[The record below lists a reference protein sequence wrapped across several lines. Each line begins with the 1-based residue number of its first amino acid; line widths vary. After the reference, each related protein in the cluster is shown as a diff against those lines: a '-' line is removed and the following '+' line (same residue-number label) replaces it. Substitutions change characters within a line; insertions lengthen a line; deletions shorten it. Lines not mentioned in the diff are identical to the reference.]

1 MKKFSIRFVSIILS
15 LILVISSLPLTV
27 LSVSA
32 ADGDTATTNLTASDV
47 AYCGT
52 GVGTD
57 SSNKNCVRFPE
68 QGYTAIKHCEF
79 TFTGNVS
86 DGKAVGTFSSDALGY
101 TKYVNFNAAGA
112 RQPLNTTADTLTV
125 TFNTGI
131 NGTVSISSIN
141 SSNKKIY
148 LFFRD
153 EEYSDDKYRYM
164 FDRAGLHGTQTA
176 FSLFV
181 RDSSG
186 NTTSGINGYKRV
198 QSINEIK
205 TGEKYLIAHP
215 GKYDGKTGN
224 AADGSAWYVLHP
236 SKSDEDYVQ
245 VAKVYN
251 TILSS
256 KAKRLQNGSF
266 EYNAD
271 GSQYT
276 QTSGY
281 QQHSHK
287 IQAWNTTAEE
297 NKVELFNAT
306 STAHMSASDSTKNYI
321 PDGTY
326 AAELNADEPG
336 SLYQVVNTLP
346 SSTYLWGLDHRGRMG
361 TDTMALVIGPSQE
374 LRPSKNSGS
383 TTSETTTPAI
393 KKEFGKDQF
402 MQMVEWAKSQGNI
415 ELLSDYSDA
424 SGNYGRNTNYNGVQ
438 NITVY
443 SKPFDLNGS
452 FKSNDELSPFSLVP
466 TDEHTEE
473 WHIWIMTSGSGDWSS
488 YGSNDKENGINIY
501 GNINSSEME
510 KLKQYFYRVP
520 AGQTESM
527 FAFVP
532 IDTADQ
538 HRGNK
543 TNATCGNLLD
553 NVNFEV
559 FNPFTASST
568 KHGAGS
574 VTDNDNGH
582 ANEQDITDTNPI
594 SVYTKDDSTQNLV
607 AEIKK
612 EDSGKDV
619 TFAGVYLTTQ
629 NAKGE
634 SVTVFKPLKNCEID
648 ESKLEWKTDSSNE
661 KLQTATV
668 TLNGKQ
674 VVVSRLKADNKG
686 YVYDIPADMW
696 LKTTDSNGNIDYV
709 MQIKNVSSAMDAHFI
724 FLKSPTVT
732 YDANSIKGF
741 EYEISDTDKSNVY
754 SFKPQSVDGGVKYID
769 PVSSHDPVA
778 PNDGWKFT
786 GWKLFDADGVVKDS
800 NGNDVILSGT
810 NAIACNT
817 TQQEGDQPSKRTF
830 IVVDGITDKEAF
842 DNGTDVTDSKNA
854 IIGKQWAVK
863 DSAKNSVVYNQE
875 SEALSLVAQW
885 RFKNTF
891 IPEYQENVTDKG
903 FTQGE
908 TGGTIELKNTD
919 SENYTADLNGTK
931 SYFAGVGEQ
940 VVATAKAKNLYTFIG
955 WYDSEGNVVTTNPEL
970 VVNQVKGEIGK
981 YYARFQKTGVTVN
994 FYYLEYNKD
1003 TKSYEPKV
1011 YDGGKYT
1018 QYLNKYDKATQPTDD
1033 SKKVKTWYTSRT
1045 NLGADTAFDFNKT
1058 LDKSIDLYAA
1068 PTFTFNYLNQFQ
1080 FAEPWRMITYATLKY
1095 DGKYIDMKNDP
1106 DVTDYKVYILKA
1118 SYVDEKQP
1126 TSADIKANS
1135 KTQVV
1140 SKNQQGIMF
1149 DGTTNVNAKFNRIG
1163 TTYNNLH
1170 IFDMRTPVW
1179 VTFEFTYRGITYTA
1193 NVKNRSLYKNIE
1205 MYMASG
1211 NPYYTEYRE
1220 EQKAVLN
1227 AIKAMYDVTASYK
1240 ISEATPYHSSVSV
1253 SDDVK
1258 NSVKAPDEG
1267 YKFDS
1272 STTIRN
1278 IEPWGFKYSFSVNGK
1293 PLSEYSDYGVVV
1305 LSDYEKAPT
1314 NAKELVNNEKAVMYS
1329 KSGNNIYG
1337 VDDDANT
1344 AAAYHVNGIT
1354 IANYDKNTYAVFF
1367 VKDSNGYHYSSFISN
1382 SYKAIAEKDTSDSS
1396 AVSKAILNYAQKY
1409 NSYVDAISNK
1419 NN

>member
-32 ADGDTATTNLTASDV
+32 ADGDASTTNLTASDV

-57 SSNKNCVRFPE
+57 SSKNNCVRFPE

-79 TFTGNVS
+79 TFTGTVS

-101 TKYVNFNAAGA
+101 TKYVNIGTAK
-112 RQPLNTTADTLTV
+112 QPLKTTADTLTV
-125 TFNTGI
+125 AFNAVISNTF
-131 NGTVSISSIN
+131 SIYSSKN
-141 SSNKKIY
+141 YRY

-153 EEYSDDKYRYM
+153 EEWKNGEYYK
-164 FDRAGLHGTQTA
+164 FDRYGKAEITQTA

-181 RDSSG
+181 RESG

-198 QSINEIK
+198 QNINEIK
-205 TGEKYLIAHP
+205 QGEKYLIAHP
-215 GKYDGKTGN
+215 GKYDRNTSN

-236 SKSDEDYVQ
+236 SKSDENYVQ

-251 TILSS
+251 TVLSS
-256 KAKRLQNGSF
+256 KAKRVQNGSF

-271 GSQYT
+271 GSPYVQA
-276 QTSGY
+276 SGN
-281 QQHSHK
+281 QPQSHA

-297 NKVELFNAT
+297 NKVELFNKT
-306 STAHMSASDSTKNYI
+306 STAHMSASDSAKNYI

-336 SLYQVVNTLP
+336 SLYQIVNTLP
-346 SSTYLWGLDHRGRMG
+346 SSTYLWGLDHRGRSG

-383 TTSETTTPAI
+383 TNSETTSSTT
-393 KKEFGKDQF
+393 KKDYGKDQF
-402 MQMVEWAKSQGNI
+402 MQMVEWAKSQEKI
-415 ELLSDYSDA
+415 KLLSDYSDA
-424 SGNYGRNTNYNGVQ
+424 SGNYGSNTNYKGLQ

-443 SKPFDLNGS
+443 SKPFGLNGS
-452 FKSNDELSPFSLVP
+452 FKSSDELSPFSLVP

-488 YGSNDKENGINIY
+488 YGSNDEENGINIY
-501 GNINSSEME
+501 GNINSSDME
-510 KLKQYFYRVP
+510 KLKQFFYRVP

-532 IDTADQ
+532 IDTAHQ

-543 TNATCGNLLD
+543 TTLGNLLD

-559 FNPFTASST
+559 FNSFTASST
-568 KHGAGS
+568 NHGAGS
-574 VTDNDNGH
+574 LTDNDNGH
-582 ANEQDITDTNPI
+582 ANEQDITDTHPI
-594 SVYTKDDSTQNLV
+594 SVYTKDNSTQNLV

-648 ESKLEWKTDSSNE
+648 ESQLEWKTDSKNE

-674 VVVSRLKADNKG
+674 VVVSRLLTDNKG

-696 LKTTDSNGNIDYV
+696 LKTTDSNGNTDYV
-709 MQIKNVSSAMDAHFI
+709 MQIKNVSSSMDAHFI

-732 YDANSIKGF
+732 YDANSISGF
-741 EYEISDTDKSNVY
+741 EYEISDTNTSNVY
-754 SFKPQSVDGGVKYID
+754 TFKPDDSSGTVKYID
-769 PVSSHDPVA
+769 PVSSHPPVA

-786 GWKLFDADGVVKDS
+786 GWKLFDTNGVVKDD

-817 TQQEGDQPSKRTF
+817 TQPNGQPTRTF

-842 DNGTDVTDSKNA
+842 DNGKDVTDSNNA
-854 IIGKQWAVK
+854 IIGKEWTVK
-863 DSAKNSVVYNQE
+863 DGVKSVYEKE

-891 IPEYQENVTDKG
+891 TPEYKNNVTDDK

-908 TGGTIELKNTD
+908 TGGTIELKNTAD
-919 SENYTADLNGTK
+919 SENYSEGENGTK

-940 VVATAKAKNLYTFIG
+940 VVATAKAKEFYTFIG

-981 YYARFQKTGVTVN
+981 YYARFQKTGVSVN

-1018 QYLNKYDKATQPTDD
+1018 QYLNKNGIAKKPTGD
-1033 SKKVKTWYTSRT
+1033 SQNVKTWYTSRT

-1068 PTFTFNYLNQFQ
+1068 PAFTFNYLNQFQ

-1118 SYVDEKQP
+1118 SSVDEKQP
-1126 TSADIKANS
+1126 TSAYIKKNATLVVKKDAPEILFNS
-1135 KTQVV
+1135 TTKTG
-1140 SKNQQGIMF
+1140 K
-1149 DGTTNVNAKFNRIG
+1149 TFNRVG
-1163 TTYNNLH
+1163 AQYNNQY
-1170 IFDMRTPVW
+1170 IFDMKKPVW

-1193 NVKNRSLYKNIE
+1193 NVKNRSLYNNIDT
-1205 MYMASG
+1205 YMKTTG
-1211 NPYYTEYRE
+1211 QQYYTEYSE
-1220 EQKAVLN
+1220 QQKAVLD
-1227 AIKAMYDVTASYK
+1227 AINKMYEATVQYK
-1240 ISEATPYHSSVSV
+1240 IPEATNYHSSVSV

-1258 NSVKAPDEG
+1258 NSVRAPEAG
-1267 YKFDS
+1267 YNFDS

-1278 IEPWGFKYSFSVNGK
+1278 IEPWGFKYSFSVNAK
-1293 PLSEYSDYGVVV
+1293 PLSEYPDYGVVV
-1305 LSDYEKAPT
+1305 LSGADNEPV

-1329 KSGNNIYG
+1329 KSGKNIYDVEG
-1337 VDDDANT
+1337 NANT

-1367 VKDSNGYHYSSFISN
+1367 VKDSNGDYHYSEVISN
-1382 SYKAIAEKDTSDSS
+1382 SYKDIAEKDTSESS

-1409 NSYVDAISNK
+1409 NDYVNAISNK

>member
-32 ADGDTATTNLTASDV
+32 ADGDIATTNLAASDV

-57 SSNKNCVRFPE
+57 SSNNYRVRFPE

-79 TFTGNVS
+79 TFTGTVN
-86 DGKAVGTFSSDALGY
+86 DNQAVGTFSSDALGY
-101 TKYVNFNAAGA
+101 TKYVNVTDKAQ
-112 RQPLNTTADTLTV
+112 QPLKTTADTLTV
-125 TFNTGI
+125 DFNTGI

-153 EEYSDDKYRYM
+153 EEYSDDKQRYM

-181 RDSSG
+181 RESG

-198 QSINEIK
+198 QNINEIK
-205 TGEKYLIAHP
+205 QGEKYLIAHP
-215 GKYDGKTGN
+215 GKYDGNAGN

-236 SKSDEDYVQ
+236 SKSDENYVQ

-251 TILSS
+251 TVLSS
-256 KAKRLQNGSF
+256 KAKRIQNGSF

-271 GSQYT
+271 GSQYV
-276 QTSGY
+276 QASGN
-281 QQHSHK
+281 QPQSHA

-297 NKVELFNAT
+297 NKVELFNA
-306 STAHMSASDSTKNYI
+306 SSMAHMSASDTSKNYI

-336 SLYQVVNTLP
+336 SLYQIVNTMP
-346 SSTYLWGLDHRGRMG
+346 SSAYLWGLDHRGRSG
-361 TDTMALVIGPSQE
+361 EDTMALVIGPNQE
-374 LRPSKNSGS
+374 VRPSKNSGS
-383 TTSETTTPAI
+383 TNSETTSSTT
-393 KKEFGKDQF
+393 KKNYGKDQF
-402 MQMVEWAKSQGNI
+402 MQMVEWAKSQAKI
-415 ELLSDYSDA
+415 TLPDYSKSI
-424 SGNYGRNTNYNGVQ
+424 SGKEPQ

-443 SKPFDLNGS
+443 SKPFGLNGS

-473 WHIWIMTSGSGDWSS
+473 WHIWIMTSGNSDWSS
-488 YGSNDKENGINIY
+488 YGSNDEENGINIY
-501 GNINSSEME
+501 GNINSSDME

-532 IDTADQ
+532 IDTAYQ
-538 HRGNK
+538 HQYPGK
-543 TNATCGNLLD
+543 TTLGNLLD

-559 FNPFTASST
+559 FNSFTASST
-568 KHGAGS
+568 NHGAGS
-574 VTDNDNGH
+574 LTDNDNGH
-582 ANEQDITDTNPI
+582 ANEQDITDTHPI
-594 SVYTKDDSTQNLV
+594 SVYTKDNSTQNLV

-648 ESKLEWKTDSSNE
+648 ESQLEWKTDSKNE
-661 KLQTATV
+661 KLQTATI

-674 VVVSRLKADNKG
+674 VVVSRLLTDNKG

-696 LKTTDSNGNIDYV
+696 LKTTDSNGNTDYV
-709 MQIKNVSSAMDAHFI
+709 MQIKNVSSSMDAHFI

-732 YDANSIKGF
+732 YDANSTEK
-741 EYEISDTDKSNVY
+741 YQYKISDTNTSNVY
-754 SFKPQSVDGGVKYID
+754 TFKPQSVDGGVKYID
-769 PVSSHDPVA
+769 PVSSHPPVA
-778 PNDGWKFT
+778 PNPDWKFT
-786 GWKLFDADGVVKDS
+786 GWKLFDTNGVVKDD

-817 TQQEGDQPSKRTF
+817 TQPKDQPTERRF
-830 IVVDGITDKEAF
+830 IVVDGKEVQDAF
-842 DNGTDVTDSKNA
+842 NEGADVTDSKNA
-854 IIGKQWAVK
+854 IIGKEWTVK
-863 DSAKNSVVYNQE
+863 DSAKDSVVYENE

-891 IPEYQENVTDKG
+891 TPEYQNNVTDTG

-908 TGGTIELKNTD
+908 TGGTIELKNTAD
-919 SENYTADLNGTK
+919 SENYSEGENGTK
-931 SYFAGVGEQ
+931 SYFAGVGEK
-940 VVATAKAKNLYTFIG
+940 VVATAKAEEFYTFIG

-981 YYARFQKTGVTVN
+981 YYARFQKTGVAVN
-994 FYYLEYNKD
+994 FYYLEYNES
-1003 TKSYEPKV
+1003 TKSYEYNKP

-1018 QYLNKYDKATQPTDD
+1018 QYLNKYDKAEKPTND
-1033 SKKVKTWYTSRT
+1033 SKHVKTWYTSPT
-1045 NLGADTAFDFNKT
+1045 KLGADTAFDFNKT

-1068 PTFTFNYLNQFQ
+1068 PAFTFNYLNQFQ

-1118 SYVDEKQP
+1118 SSVDEKQP
-1126 TSADIKANS
+1126 TSADIKKNPTLVVKKDAPEILFNS
-1135 KTQVV
+1135 TTKTG
-1140 SKNQQGIMF
+1140 N
-1149 DGTTNVNAKFNRIG
+1149 TFNRVG
-1163 TTYNNLH
+1163 AQYNNQY
-1170 IFDMRTPVW
+1170 IFDMKKPVW

-1193 NVKNRSLYKNIE
+1193 NVKNRSLYNNIDT
-1205 MYMASG
+1205 YMKTTG
-1211 NPYYTEYRE
+1211 QQYYTEYS
-1220 EQKAVLN
+1220 EQQKEVLD
-1227 AIKAMYDVTASYK
+1227 AIKALYDATANVT
-1240 ISEATPYHSSVSV
+1240 EATKYNSSVSV
-1253 SDDVK
+1253 SNDVK
-1258 NSVKAPDEG
+1258 NSVKDPEAG
-1267 YKFDS
+1267 YNFDS

-1293 PLSEYSDYGVVV
+1293 ALSEYSDYGVVV
-1305 LSDYEKAPT
+1305 LSGADNAPT

-1329 KSGNNIYG
+1329 KSGGNIYSVEG
-1337 VDDDANT
+1337 NANT

-1354 IANYDKNTYAVFF
+1354 IANYDKPAYAVFF
-1367 VKDSNGYHYSSFISN
+1367 VKDSNGDYHYSEVISN
-1382 SYKAIAEKDTSDSS
+1382 SYKDIAEKDTSDSKE
-1396 AVSKAILNYAQKY
+1396 VSTAILDYAQKY
-1409 NSYVDAISNK
+1409 RTYVDAISSK

>member
-32 ADGDTATTNLTASDV
+32 ADGDTATTNLAASDV

-57 SSNKNCVRFPE
+57 SKYCVRFPE

-79 TFTGNVS
+79 TFTGNLS
-86 DGKAVGTFSSDALGY
+86 GNQAVGTFSSDALGY
-101 TKYVNFNAAGA
+101 TKYVNISATL
-112 RQPLNTTADTLTV
+112 RQPLKTTAETLTV
-125 TFNTGI
+125 AFNTGKS
-131 NGTVSISSIN
+131 GTVSICN
-141 SSNKKIY
+141 SAGQY

-153 EEYSDDKYRYM
+153 EDYTRDDKYRYM
-164 FDRAGLHGTQTA
+164 FDRSVLGGTQTA

-181 RDSSG
+181 RESG

-198 QSINEIK
+198 QNINEIK
-205 TGEKYLIAHP
+205 QGEKYLIAHP

-236 SKSDEDYVQ
+236 SKNDTDYVQ

-251 TILSS
+251 TVLSS
-256 KAKRLQNGSF
+256 KAKRIQNGSF

-271 GSQYT
+271 GSQYV
-276 QTSGY
+276 QTSGN
-281 QQHSHK
+281 QPQSHE

-297 NKVELFNAT
+297 NKVELFDKT
-306 STAHMSASDSTKNYI
+306 STAHMSATDSTKNYI
-321 PDGTY
+321 PDGKY

-336 SLYQVVNTLP
+336 SLYQIVNTMP
-346 SSTYLWGLDHRGRMG
+346 SSAYLWGLDHRGRSG
-361 TDTMALVIGPSQE
+361 ADTMALVIGPNQE
-374 LRPSKNSGS
+374 VRPSKNSGS
-383 TTSETTTPAI
+383 TNSETTSSTT
-393 KKEFGKDQF
+393 KKNYGKDQF
-402 MQMVEWAKSQGNI
+402 MQMVEWAKSQEKI
-415 ELLSDYSDA
+415 TLPDYSKSI
-424 SGNYGRNTNYNGVQ
+424 SGNEPQ

-443 SKPFDLNGS
+443 SKPFGLNGS

-473 WHIWIMTSGSGDWSS
+473 WHIWIMTSGNSDWSS
-488 YGSNDKENGINIY
+488 YGSNDEENGINIY
-501 GNINSSEME
+501 GNINSSDME

-532 IDTADQ
+532 IDTAYQ
-538 HRGNK
+538 HQNPGK
-543 TNATCGNLLD
+543 TTLGNLLD

-559 FNPFTASST
+559 FNSFTASST
-568 KHGAGS
+568 NHGAGS
-574 VTDNDNGH
+574 LTDNDNGH
-582 ANEQDITDTNPI
+582 ANEQDITDTHPI
-594 SVYTKDDSTQNLV
+594 SVYTKDNSTQNLV

-619 TFAGVYLTTQ
+619 TFASVYLTTQ

-648 ESKLEWKTDSSNE
+648 ESQLEWKTDSEN
-661 KLQTATV
+661 KNRQIATV

-674 VVVSRLKADNKG
+674 VTVSRLKNDNKG

-696 LKTTDSNGNIDYV
+696 LKTTDSNGNTDYV
-709 MQIKNVSSAMDAHFI
+709 MQIKNVSSSMDAHFI

-732 YDANSIKGF
+732 YDANSTKDF
-741 EYEISDTDKSNVY
+741 EYEISDTNTTNVY
-754 SFKPQSVDGGVKYID
+754 NFEPIANADGVKYID
-769 PVSSHDPVA
+769 PVSSHDPKA
-778 PNDGWKFT
+778 PNDGWKFI
-786 GWKLFDADGVVKDS
+786 GWKLFDTDGVVKN

-817 TQQEGDQPSKRTF
+817 TQESGKPTRTF
-830 IVVDGITDKEAF
+830 IVVDGKNAKEAF
-842 DNGTDVTDSKNA
+842 DNGKDIVDSNNA
-854 IIGKQWAVK
+854 IIGKEWTVK
-863 DSAKNSVVYNQE
+863 DGVTPVYNQE

-885 RFKNTF
+885 KFKNTF
-891 IPEYQENVTDKG
+891 TPEYQDNITDTNKV

-908 TGGTIELKNTD
+908 TGGTVELKNTTD
-919 SENYTADLNGTK
+919 SENYTADPNGTK

-955 WYDSEGNVVTTNPEL
+955 WYDSDGNVVTTNPEL

-981 YYARFQKTGVTVN
+981 YHARFQKTGVSVN

-1003 TKSYEPKV
+1003 TKSYEYKV

-1018 QYLNKYDKATQPTDD
+1018 QYLNKNGIAKQPTGD

-1068 PTFTFNYLNQFQ
+1068 PAFTFNYLNQFQ

-1095 DGKYIDMKNDP
+1095 DGQYIDMKTDP

-1118 SYVDEKQP
+1118 ESKDEAQP
-1126 TSADIKANS
+1126 TSKDIKENK

-1140 SKNQQGIMF
+1140 SKDQQGIMF
-1149 DGTTNVNAKFNRIG
+1149 NSTTKTGKTFNRVG
-1163 TTYNNLH
+1163 AQYNNQY
-1170 IFDMRTPVW
+1170 IFDMKKPVW

-1193 NVKNRSLYKNIE
+1193 NVKNRSLYNNIDT
-1205 MYMASG
+1205 YMKTTG
-1211 NPYYTEYRE
+1211 QQYYTEYSE
-1220 EQKAVLN
+1220 QQKAVLD
-1227 AIKAMYDVTASYK
+1227 AINKMY
-1240 ISEATPYHSSVSV
+1240 EATAKYNITEATNYNSSVSV
-1253 SDDVK
+1253 SNDVK
-1258 NSVKAPDEG
+1258 NSVKDPEAG
-1267 YKFDS
+1267 YNFKS

-1293 PLSEYSDYGVVV
+1293 ALSEYSDYGVVV
-1305 LSDYEKAPT
+1305 LSDYEKEPT

-1329 KSGNNIYG
+1329 KSGGNIYSVEG
-1337 VDDDANT
+1337 DANT

-1354 IANYDKNTYAVFF
+1354 IANYDKPTYAVFF
-1367 VKDSNGYHYSSFISN
+1367 VQDSSGYHYSSVISN
-1382 SYKAIAEKDTSDSS
+1382 SYKEIAEKDTSESS
-1396 AVSKAILNYAQKY
+1396 AVSTAIFDYAQKY
-1409 NSYVDAISNK
+1409 RTYVDAISSK

>member
-32 ADGDTATTNLTASDV
+32 ADGDTTTTNLAASDV

-52 GVGTD
+52 GVGFD
-57 SSNKNCVRFPE
+57 NSKNCVRFPE
-68 QGYTAIKHCEF
+68 QGYTAIKHCEL
-79 TFTGNVS
+79 TFTGTVN
-86 DGKAVGTFSSDALGY
+86 DGTAVGTFSSDALGY
-101 TKYVNFNAAGA
+101 TKYVNIGTAK
-112 RQPLNTTADTLTV
+112 QPLKTTADTLTV

-131 NGTVSISSIN
+131 SNTVSIYSSSIKN
-141 SSNKKIY
+141 Y

-153 EEYSDDKYRYM
+153 EGWSGEYYK
-164 FDRAGLHGTQTA
+164 FDRYAILSNTQTS

-181 RDSSG
+181 RESG

-198 QSINEIK
+198 ESINEIK
-205 TGEKYLIAHP
+205 PGEKYLIAHP

-236 SKSDEDYVQ
+236 SKNDTDYVQ

-251 TILSS
+251 TVLSS
-256 KAKRLQNGSF
+256 KAKRIQNGSF

-271 GSQYT
+271 GSQYV
-276 QTSGY
+276 QTSGN
-281 QQHSHK
+281 QPQSHE

-306 STAHMSASDSTKNYI
+306 SMAHMSASDPNKNYI
-321 PDGTY
+321 PDGKY

-336 SLYQVVNTLP
+336 SLYQIVNTMP
-346 SSTYLWGLDHRGRMG
+346 SSAYLWGLDHRGRMG

-402 MQMVEWAKSQGNI
+402 MQMVEWAKSQEKI
-415 ELLSDYSDA
+415 KLLSDYSDA
-424 SGNYGRNTNYNGVQ
+424 SSNYGRDTIGKGLQ

-443 SKPFDLNGS
+443 SKPFGLNGS
-452 FKSNDELSPFSLVP
+452 FKSSDELSPFSLVP

-488 YGSNDKENGINIY
+488 YGSNDRENGINIY
-501 GNINSSEME
+501 GNINSSDME
-510 KLKQYFYRVP
+510 KLKQFFYRVP

-538 HRGNK
+538 HRGNN

-559 FNPFTASST
+559 FNSFTASST
-568 KHGAGS
+568 NHGAGS
-574 VTDNDNGH
+574 LTDADNGY
-582 ANEQDITDTNPI
+582 ANEQDITHTNPI
-594 SVYTKDDSTQNLV
+594 SVYTKDNSTQNLV

-612 EDSGKDV
+612 EDIEKDV
-619 TFAGVYLTTQ
+619 TFAGIYLTTQ

-648 ESKLEWKTDSSNE
+648 VKEDDWKTDSTNE
-661 KLQTATV
+661 KLETATV
-668 TLNGKQ
+668 TLPNGQ
-674 VVVSRLKADNKG
+674 QAVVSRLQTDNG
-686 YVYDIPADMW
+686 YAYDIPADMW
-696 LKTTDSNGNIDYV
+696 LKTTDSNGNTDYV
-709 MQIKNVSSAMDAHFI
+709 MQIKNVSSSMDAHFI

-732 YDANSIKGF
+732 YDANSISGF
-741 EYEISDTDKSNVY
+741 EYEISDSDTSNVY

-778 PNDGWKFT
+778 PNGDWKFT
-786 GWKLFDADGVVKDS
+786 GWKLFDTDGVVKDN

-817 TQQEGDQPSKRTF
+817 IQLNGEPTKRTF
-830 IVVDGITDKEAF
+830 IVVDGKTVEEAF
-842 DNGTDVTDSKNA
+842 DNGKDVVDSKNA
-854 IIGKQWAVK
+854 IIGKEWALKPGVT
-863 DSAKNSVVYNQE
+863 SVYEKE

-891 IPEYQENVTDKG
+891 IPEYQEKVTDS

-919 SENYTADLNGTK
+919 SKNYTADPNGTK
-931 SYFAGVGEQ
+931 SYFAGVEEQ
-940 VVATAKAKNLYTFIG
+940 VVATAKANNLYTFIG
-955 WYDSEGNVVTTNPEL
+955 WYDSKGNVVTTNPEL
-970 VVNQVKGEIGK
+970 IVNQIKGEIGE
-981 YYARFQKTGVTVN
+981 YHARFQKTGVAVN
-994 FYYLEYNKD
+994 FYYLEYNES
-1003 TKSYEPKV
+1003 TKSYEYKV

-1018 QYLNKYDKATQPTDD
+1018 QYLNKYDSAKKPTYD
-1033 SKKVKTWYTSRT
+1033 SKKVKTWYTSPT
-1045 NLGADTAFDFNKT
+1045 NLGADTAFDFKQT
-1058 LDKSIDLYAA
+1058 LSKSIDLYAA
-1068 PTFTFNYLNQFQ
+1068 PAFTFNYLNQFQ

-1095 DGKYIDMKNDP
+1095 DGNYIDMKTDP

-1118 SYVDEKQP
+1118 SSVDEKQP
-1126 TSADIKANS
+1126 TLAYIKKNATLVVKKDAPEILFNS
-1135 KTQVV
+1135 TTKTG
-1140 SKNQQGIMF
+1140 N
-1149 DGTTNVNAKFNRIG
+1149 TFNRVG
-1163 TTYNNLH
+1163 AQYNNQY
-1170 IFDMRTPVW
+1170 IFDMKKPVW

-1193 NVKNRSLYKNIE
+1193 NVKNRSLYNNIDT
-1205 MYMASG
+1205 YMKTTG
-1211 NPYYTEYRE
+1211 QQYYTEYSKQQE
-1220 EQKAVLN
+1220 DVLN
-1227 AIKAMYDVTASYK
+1227 AIKALYDATANVT
-1240 ISEATPYHSSVSV
+1240 EATKYNSSVSV
-1253 SDDVK
+1253 SNEVK
-1258 NSVKAPDEG
+1258 NSVKDPEAG
-1267 YKFDS
+1267 YTFKS

-1293 PLSEYSDYGVVV
+1293 ALSNYSDYGVVV
-1305 LSDYEKAPT
+1305 LSGADNAPT

-1329 KSGNNIYG
+1329 KSGGNIYG
-1337 VDDDANT
+1337 VDGDANT

-1354 IANYDKNTYAVFF
+1354 IANYDKSTYAVFF
-1367 VKDSNGYHYSSFISN
+1367 VQDSNGYHYSSVISN
-1382 SYKAIAEKDTSDSS
+1382 SYKEIAEKDTSESKE
-1396 AVSKAILNYAQKY
+1396 VSTAILDYAQKY
-1409 NSYVDAISNK
+1409 NEYVDAISSK

>member
-1 MKKFSIRFVSIILS
+1 MKKISTRLVSIILS

-57 SSNKNCVRFPE
+57 SNNKNCVRFPE

-79 TFTGNVS
+79 TFTGTVN
-86 DGKAVGTFSSDALGY
+86 GNQAVGTFSSDALGY
-101 TKYVNFNAAGA
+101 TKYVNIGTAK
-112 RQPLNTTADTLTV
+112 QPLKTTADTLTV
-125 TFNTGI
+125 AFNSAI
-131 NGTVSISSIN
+131 NGTVSIYSSKN
-141 SSNKKIY
+141 LRY
-148 LFFRD
+148 LFFCD
-153 EEYSDDKYRYM
+153 EEWSGEYYK
-164 FDRAGLHGTQTA
+164 FDRYGRAEITQTA

-181 RDSSG
+181 RDSG

-198 QSINEIK
+198 QNLNEIK
-205 TGEKYLIAHP
+205 QGEKYLIAHP
-215 GKYDGKTGN
+215 GKYDRSTGN

-236 SKSDEDYVQ
+236 SKNDTDYVQ

-251 TILSS
+251 TVLSS
-256 KAKRLQNGSF
+256 KAKRIQNGSF

-271 GSQYT
+271 GSPYV
-276 QTSGY
+276 QTSGN
-281 QQHSHK
+281 QPQSHE

-297 NKVELFNAT
+297 NKVELFNA
-306 STAHMSASDSTKNYI
+306 SSMAHMSASDSTKNYI
-321 PDGTY
+321 PDGKY

-336 SLYQVVNTLP
+336 SLYQIVNTMP
-346 SSTYLWGLDHRGRMG
+346 SSAYLWGLDHRGRSG
-361 TDTMALVIGPSQE
+361 DDTMALVIGPNQE
-374 LRPSKNSGS
+374 VRPSKNSGS
-383 TTSETTTPAI
+383 TNSETTSSTT
-393 KKEFGKDQF
+393 KKNYGKDQF
-402 MQMVEWAKSQGNI
+402 MQMVEWAKSQQKI
-415 ELLSDYSDA
+415 TLPDYSKSI
-424 SGNYGRNTNYNGVQ
+424 SGNEPQ

-443 SKPFDLNGS
+443 SKPFGLNGS

-473 WHIWIMTSGSGDWSS
+473 WHIWIMTSGNSDWSS
-488 YGSNDKENGINIY
+488 YGSNDKANGINIY
-501 GNINSSEME
+501 GNINSSDME

-532 IDTADQ
+532 IDTAYQ
-538 HRGNK
+538 HQNPDK
-543 TNATCGNLLD
+543 TTLGNLLD

-559 FNPFTASST
+559 FNSFTASST
-568 KHGAGS
+568 NHGAGS
-574 VTDNDNGH
+574 LTDNDNGH
-582 ANEQDITDTNPI
+582 ANEQDITDTHPI
-594 SVYTKDDSTQNLV
+594 SVYTKDNSTQNLV

-612 EDSGKDV
+612 EDINNNV

-634 SVTVFKPLKNCEID
+634 SVTVFKPLKNCEIEVNEGD
-648 ESKLEWKTDSSNE
+648 WKTDPTNE

-674 VVVSRLKADNKG
+674 VAVSRLQQTDKG
-686 YVYDIPADMW
+686 YVYDIPDDMW
-696 LKTTDSNGNIDYV
+696 LKTTDSNGNTDYV
-709 MQIKNVSSAMDAHFI
+709 MQIKNVSSSMDAHFI

-732 YDANSIKGF
+732 YDANSLKGF
-741 EYEISDTDKSNVY
+741 EYKISDTNTSNVY
-754 SFKPQSVDGGVKYID
+754 TFKPDDSSGTVKYID

-778 PNDGWKFT
+778 PDEGWKFT
-786 GWKLFDADGVVKDS
+786 GWKLFDTNGVVKN

-817 TQQEGDQPSKRTF
+817 TQPKDQPTERRF
-830 IVVDGITDKEAF
+830 IVVDGKKVEDAF
-842 DNGTDVTDSKNA
+842 NEGADVIDSKNA
-854 IIGKQWAVK
+854 VIGKEWTVK
-863 DSAKNSVVYNQE
+863 DSAKDSVVYNQE

-891 IPEYQENVTDKG
+891 IPEYKDNVTDKV
-903 FTQGE
+903 FTQGV

-919 SENYTADLNGTK
+919 SENYSADPNGTK

-940 VVATAKAKNLYTFIG
+940 VVATAKAENLYTFIG

-981 YYARFQKTGVTVN
+981 YSARFQKTGVTVN
-994 FYYLEYNKD
+994 FYYLEYNEN

-1018 QYLNKYDKATQPTDD
+1018 QYLNKNGIATQPTDD

-1068 PTFTFNYLNQFQ
+1068 PASFTFNYLNQFQ

-1118 SYVDEKQP
+1118 SSINDAKP
-1126 TSADIKANS
+1126 TSKDIKANTNT
-1135 KTQVV
+1135 KVV
-1140 SKNQQGIMF
+1140 KKDDPNIMF
-1149 DGTTNVNAKFNRIG
+1149 DGTTGVLNAKFNRIG
-1163 TTYNNLH
+1163 TTYNNQY
-1170 IFDMRTPVW
+1170 IFDMKKPVW

-1193 NVKNRSLYKNIE
+1193 NVKNRSLYNNIDT
-1205 MYMASG
+1205 YMKTTG
-1211 NPYYTEYRE
+1211 QQYYTEYSE
-1220 EQKAVLN
+1220 QQKAVLD
-1227 AIKAMYDVTASYK
+1227 AINKMYDATAKYK
-1240 ISEATPYHSSVSV
+1240 IPESTDYHSSVSV

-1258 NSVKAPDEG
+1258 NSVKTPEEG

-1278 IEPWGFKYSFSVNGK
+1278 IEPWGFKYSFSVNNK
-1293 PLSEYSDYGVVV
+1293 ALSEYSDYGVVV
-1305 LSDYEKAPT
+1305 LSGADNAPT
-1314 NAKELVNNEKAVMYS
+1314 NASELVKNEKAVMYS
-1329 KSGNNIYG
+1329 KSGDNIYG
-1337 VDDDANT
+1337 VDGDANT
-1344 AAAYHVNGIT
+1344 AVAYHVNGIT
-1354 IANYDKNTYAVFF
+1354 IANYDKSTYAVFF
-1367 VKDSNGYHYSSFISN
+1367 VQDSSGYHYSSVISN
-1382 SYKAIAEKDTSDSS
+1382 SYKEIAEKDTSESKE
-1396 AVSKAILNYAQKY
+1396 VSTAILNYAQKY
-1409 NSYVDAISNK
+1409 NDYVNAISNK

>member
-1 MKKFSIRFVSIILS
+1 MKKFSIRLVSIILS

-32 ADGDTATTNLTASDV
+32 ADGDASTTNLTASDV

-57 SSNKNCVRFPE
+57 SSKNNCVRFPE

-79 TFTGNVS
+79 IFTGTVS

-101 TKYVNFNAAGA
+101 TKYINISTGAA
-112 RQPLNTTADTLTV
+112 RQPLKTTADTFTV
-125 TFNTGI
+125 AFNTGI
-131 NGTVSISSIN
+131 NGTASLYSIDSNNKIN
-141 SSNKKIY
+141 Y

-153 EEYSDDKYRYM
+153 EEHGKGYDYM
-164 FDRAGLHGTQTA
+164 FDRISALWGAQTA
-176 FSLFV
+176 FSFFV
-181 RDSSG
+181 RDSG

-198 QSINEIK
+198 QSIDEIK
-205 TGEKYLIAHP
+205 SGEKYLIAHP
-215 GKYDGKTGN
+215 GKYDRNTSN

-236 SKSDEDYVQ
+236 SKADTDYVQ

-251 TILSS
+251 TVLSS
-256 KAKRLQNGSF
+256 TAKRLQNGSF

-271 GSQYT
+271 GSQYV
-276 QTSGY
+276 QTSSGN
-281 QQHSHK
+281 QHQVHE

-297 NKVELFNAT
+297 NKIELFNKD
-306 STAHMSASDSTKNYI
+306 SMAHMSATDSSKNYI
-321 PDGTY
+321 PDGSY

-336 SLYQVVNTLP
+336 SLYQVVNTMP
-346 SSTYLWGLDHRGRMG
+346 SSAYLWGLDHRGRSG
-361 TDTMALVIGPSQE
+361 DDTMALVIGPNQE
-374 LRPSKNSGS
+374 VRPSKNSGS
-383 TTSETTTPAI
+383 TNSETTSSTT
-393 KKEFGKDQF
+393 KKDYGKDQF
-402 MQMVEWAKSQGNI
+402 MQMVEWAKSQEKI
-415 ELLSDYSDA
+415 TLPDYSKSI
-424 SGNYGRNTNYNGVQ
+424 SGKEPQ

-443 SKPFDLNGS
+443 SKPFGLNGS

-473 WHIWIMTSGSGDWSS
+473 WHIWIMTSGNSDWSS
-488 YGSNDKENGINIY
+488 YGSNDKKNGINTY
-501 GNINSSEME
+501 GNINSSEIE

-532 IDTADQ
+532 IDTAYQ
-538 HRGNK
+538 HQQPGK
-543 TNATCGNLLD
+543 TTLGNLLD

-559 FNPFTASST
+559 FNSFTASST
-568 KHGAGS
+568 NHGAGS
-574 VTDNDNGH
+574 LTDNDNGH
-582 ANEQDITDTNPI
+582 ANEQDITDTHPV
-594 SVYTKDDSTQNLV
+594 SVYTKDNSTQNLV
-607 AEIKK
+607 AQIKK

-648 ESKLEWKTDSSNE
+648 VKEDDWKPDSKNE
-661 KLQTATV
+661 NLQTATV

-674 VVVSRLKADNKG
+674 VVVSRLKNDNKG

-696 LKTTDSNGNIDYV
+696 LKTTDNNGNTDYV
-709 MQIKNVSSAMDAHFI
+709 MQIKNVSSSMDAHFI

-732 YDANSIKGF
+732 YDANSTEEHQYK
-741 EYEISDTDKSNVY
+741 ISDTNTTNVY
-754 SFKPQSVDGGVKYID
+754 NFEPIANADGVKYID
-769 PVSSHDPVA
+769 PVSSHPPVA
-778 PNDGWKFT
+778 PNADWKFT
-786 GWKLFDADGVVKDS
+786 GWKLFDTNGVVKDN

-817 TQQEGDQPSKRTF
+817 KQLNGEPTKRTF
-830 IVVDGITDKEAF
+830 IVVDGKTVEEAF
-842 DNGTDVTDSKNA
+842 DNGKDVVDSKNA
-854 IIGKQWAVK
+854 IIGKEWALKPGVT
-863 DSAKNSVVYNQE
+863 SVYENE

-919 SENYTADLNGTK
+919 SENYTVGENGTK

-940 VVATAKAKNLYTFIG
+940 VVATAKAKEFYTFIG
-955 WYDSEGNVVTTNPEL
+955 WYDSEGHVVTTNPEL

-994 FYYLEYNKD
+994 FYYLEYNEN

-1018 QYLNKYDKATQPTDD
+1018 QYLNKNGIAKQPTGD
-1033 SKKVKTWYTSRT
+1033 SKNVKTWYTSRT

-1068 PTFTFNYLNQFQ
+1068 PAPFTFNYLNQFQ

-1095 DGKYIDMKNDP
+1095 DGKYIDMKTDS

-1118 SYVDEKQP
+1118 ESKDEAQP
-1126 TSADIKANS
+1126 TSKDIKANPNPN
-1135 KTQVV
+1135 KVVV
-1140 SKNQQGIMF
+1140 SKDQQGIMF
-1149 DGTTNVNAKFNRIG
+1149 DGTTGVLNANKFNRIG
-1163 TTYNNLH
+1163 TKYNNLH
-1170 IFDMRTPVW
+1170 IFDMKTPVW

-1193 NVKNRSLYKNIE
+1193 NVKNRSLYNNID

-1220 EQKAVLN
+1220 QQKEVLN
-1227 AIKAMYDVTASYK
+1227 AIKAMYDATAKYEIPK
-1240 ISEATPYHSSVSV
+1240 PTDYHSSVSV
-1253 SDDVK
+1253 SNDVK
-1258 NSVKAPDEG
+1258 NSVKDPEEG
-1267 YKFDS
+1267 YTFNS

-1293 PLSEYSDYGVVV
+1293 ALSEYDDYGVVV
-1305 LSDYEKAPT
+1305 LSDYEKAPA
-1314 NAKELVNNEKAVMYS
+1314 NASELVNNKKAVMYS
-1329 KSGNNIYG
+1329 KSGKNIYD
-1337 VDDDANT
+1337 VENDANT
-1344 AAAYHVNGIT
+1344 AVAYHVNGIT

-1367 VKDSNGYHYSSFISN
+1367 VKDSNGYHYSSFIPN
-1382 SYKAIAEKDTSDSS
+1382 SYKAIAEKDTSESS
-1396 AVSKAILNYAQKY
+1396 AVSTAILDYAQKY
-1409 NSYVDAISNK
+1409 RTYVDAISNK

>member
-15 LILVISSLPLTV
+15 FILVISSLPLTV

-32 ADGDTATTNLTASDV
+32 ADGDASTTNLTASDV

-57 SSNKNCVRFPE
+57 SSKNNCVRFPE

-79 TFTGNVS
+79 TFTGTVS

-101 TKYVNFNAAGA
+101 TKYVNIGTAK
-112 RQPLNTTADTLTV
+112 QPLKTTADTLTV
-125 TFNTGI
+125 AFNAVISNTF
-131 NGTVSISSIN
+131 SIYSSKN
-141 SSNKKIY
+141 YRY
-148 LFFRD
+148 LFFHD
-153 EEYSDDKYRYM
+153 EGWSGEYYKFNRYG
-164 FDRAGLHGTQTA
+164 RADNTQTA

-181 RDSSG
+181 RESG

-205 TGEKYLIAHP
+205 AGEKYLIAHP
-215 GKYDGKTGN
+215 GKYDRKTSN

-251 TILSS
+251 TVLSS
-256 KAKRLQNGSF
+256 KAKRIQNGSF

-271 GSQYT
+271 GSQYV
-276 QTSGY
+276 QTSGN
-281 QQHSHK
+281 QHQVHK

-297 NKVELFNAT
+297 NMIELFNKD
-306 STAHMSASDSTKNYI
+306 SMAHMSATDTAKNYI
-321 PDGTY
+321 PDGTI

-336 SLYQVVNTLP
+336 SLYQVVNTMP
-346 SSTYLWGLDHRGRMG
+346 SSAYLWGLDHRGRSG
-361 TDTMALVIGPSQE
+361 DDTMALVIGPNQE
-374 LRPSKNSGS
+374 VRPSKNSGS
-383 TTSETTTPAI
+383 TNSETTSSDI
-393 KKEFGKDQF
+393 KKNYGKDQF
-402 MQMVEWAKSQGNI
+402 MQMVEWAKSQAKI
-415 ELLSDYSDA
+415 TLPDYSKSI
-424 SGNYGRNTNYNGVQ
+424 SGKEPQ

-443 SKPFDLNGS
+443 SKPFGLNGS

-466 TDEHTEE
+466 TDVHTEE
-473 WHIWIMTSGSGDWSS
+473 WHIWIMTSGNSDWSS
-488 YGSNDKENGINIY
+488 YGSNDKANGINIY
-501 GNINSSEME
+501 GNINSSDME

-532 IDTADQ
+532 IDTAYQ
-538 HRGNK
+538 HQYPGK
-543 TNATCGNLLD
+543 TTLGNLLD

-559 FNPFTASST
+559 FNSFTASST
-568 KHGAGS
+568 NHGAGS
-574 VTDNDNGH
+574 LTDNDNGH
-582 ANEQDITDTNPI
+582 ANEQDITDTHPI
-594 SVYTKDDSTQNLV
+594 SVYTKDNSTQNLV

-648 ESKLEWKTDSSNE
+648 VKEDDWKPDSKNE
-661 KLQTATV
+661 NLQTATV

-674 VVVSRLKADNKG
+674 VVVSRLKNDNKG

-696 LKTTDSNGNIDYV
+696 LKRTDDKGNTDYV
-709 MQIKNVSSAMDAHFI
+709 MQIKNVSSSMDAHFI

-732 YDANSIKGF
+732 YDANSLKGF
-741 EYEISDTDKSNVY
+741 EYEISETNTTNVY
-754 SFKPQSVDGGVKYID
+754 NFEPIANADGVKYID
-769 PVSSHDPVA
+769 PVSSRNPDS
-778 PNDGWKFT
+778 PNANWKFT
-786 GWKLFDADGVVKDS
+786 GWKLFDTDGVVKDN

-817 TQQEGDQPSKRTF
+817 TQQESGQPTRTF
-830 IVVDGITDKEAF
+830 IVVDGKNAKEAF
-842 DNGTDVTDSKNA
+842 DNGKDIVDSKNA
-854 IIGKQWAVK
+854 IIGKEWALKPGVT
-863 DSAKNSVVYNQE
+863 SVYEKE

-891 IPEYQENVTDKG
+891 TPEYQEDVTDTG

-919 SENYTADLNGTK
+919 SENYSVGENGTK

-940 VVATAKAKNLYTFIG
+940 VVATAKAENFYTFIG
-955 WYDSEGNVVTTNPEL
+955 WYDSDDNVVTTNPEL

-981 YYARFQKTGVTVN
+981 YTARFQKTGVSVN
-994 FYYLEYNKD
+994 FYYLEYNES
-1003 TKSYEPKV
+1003 TKSYDYKV

-1018 QYLNKYDKATQPTDD
+1018 QYLNKNGIATQPTGD
-1033 SKKVKTWYTSRT
+1033 SKNVKTWYTSRT

-1095 DGKYIDMKNDP
+1095 DGKYIDMKTDP

-1118 SYVDEKQP
+1118 KSVNDSQP
-1126 TSADIKANS
+1126 TSAEIKANPN
-1135 KTQVV
+1135 KVVV
-1140 SKNQQGIMF
+1140 SKDDSDIMF
-1149 DGTTNVNAKFNRIG
+1149 DGTTGVLNANKFNRIG
-1163 TTYNNLH
+1163 TKYNNLH
-1170 IFDMRTPVW
+1170 IFDMKTPVW

-1193 NVKNRSLYKNIE
+1193 NVKNRSLYNNIDT
-1205 MYMASG
+1205 YMKTTG
-1211 NPYYTEYRE
+1211 QQYYTEYSKQ
-1220 EQKAVLN
+1220 QKEVLN
-1227 AIKAMYDVTASYK
+1227 AIKAMYDATAKYN
-1240 ISEATPYHSSVSV
+1240 ITEATEYNSSVSV
-1253 SDDVK
+1253 SNDVK
-1258 NSVKAPDEG
+1258 NSVKAPEEG
-1267 YKFDS
+1267 YNFNS

-1293 PLSEYSDYGVVV
+1293 PLSEYDDYGVVV
-1305 LSDYEKAPT
+1305 LSGAD
-1314 NAKELVNNEKAVMYS
+1314 NAHVNASELVNNEKAVMYS

-1337 VDDDANT
+1337 VDGDANT
-1344 AAAYHVNGIT
+1344 AVAYHVNGIT
-1354 IANYDKNTYAVFF
+1354 IANYDKSAYAVFF
-1367 VKDSNGYHYSSFISN
+1367 VKDSNGYHYSPVISN
-1382 SYKAIAEKDTSDSS
+1382 SYKAIAEKDTSESS
-1396 AVSKAILNYAQKY
+1396 AVSTAILDYAKKY
-1409 NSYVDAISNK
+1409 NEYVDAISKK